1 MARNVTSKL
10 SRRERQIMEAVYQ
23 MKEASVADVVE
34 KMPDDPDYHTIRV
47 SMANLRDKDYLK
59 YRREGKRYIYSPVIS
74 EEKAQKS
81 ALRHMVDTFFKDSP
95 SKAVLKLLDIS
106 SAELSDED
114 INQIQKWID
123 ETKSKDK

>member
-1 MARNVTSKL
+1 MARNVTSDL

-23 MKEASVADVVE
+23 MEESSVADVVE

-47 SMANLRDKDYLK
+47 SMANLRDKGYLK
-59 YRREGKRYIYSPVIS
+59 YKREGKRYIYSPIIP
-74 EEKAQKS
+74 EDKAQKS
-81 ALRHMVDTFFKDSP
+81 ALRHMVETFFKDSP

-123 ETKSKDK
+123 DAKSKNK

>member
-1 MARNVTSKL
+1 MPRNVTSEL

-23 MKEASVADVVE
+23 MEEASVADVVE

-47 SMANLRDKDYLK
+47 SMANLRDKGYLK
-59 YRREGKRYIYSPVIS
+59 YRREGKRYIYSPIIP
-74 EEKAQKS
+74 EDKAQKS
-81 ALRHMVDTFFKDSP
+81 ALRHMVETFFKDSP

-106 SAELSDED
+106 SGELSDED

-123 ETKSKDK
+123 DAKSKNK